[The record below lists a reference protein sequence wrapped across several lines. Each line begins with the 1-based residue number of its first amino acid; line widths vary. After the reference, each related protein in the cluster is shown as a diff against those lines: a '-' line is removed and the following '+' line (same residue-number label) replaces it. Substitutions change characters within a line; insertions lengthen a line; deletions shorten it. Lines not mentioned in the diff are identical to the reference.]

1 MYWLYKPTFPVSVC
15 GDAGAGACCAET
27 SPGVRAVACAPAIT
41 VLFIMVVPFVVPH
54 MCNIAMPESAHPV
67 PENNAHE
74 IMPLVFERAT
84 TAPSRGMPANERTIL
99 VHTVAKLRA

>member
-1 MYWLYKPTFPVSVC
+1 
-15 GDAGAGACCAET
+15 
-27 SPGVRAVACAPAIT
+27 
-41 VLFIMVVPFVVPH
+41 
-54 MCNIAMPESAHPV
+54 MPESAHPV

>member
-1 MYWLYKPTFPVSVC
+1 MF
-15 GDAGAGACCAET
+15 A
-27 SPGVRAVACAPAIT
+27 
-41 VLFIMVVPFVVPH
+41 PFVVQH

-74 IMPLVFERAT
+74 IMPLVFERAA

-99 VHTVAKLRA
+99 VRTVVKRRVHGLSRAGALFAGCGRIGNLPSCFKG